1 MTTLSF
7 LQNSLELK
15 HPRNSNWLLLQ
26 LNLTG
31 DVIFADFIYKVMF
44 KCSVT
49 VIRELWS
56 PDYTSIPWE
65 SADSFPPPR
74 STHQTLQGGGGAS
87 ACRNGEHSLSGGT
100 MGEGD

>member
-31 DVIFADFIYKVMF
+31 DVIFADLIYKVMF